1 MSKNILIGNGINI
14 EFGGYDN
21 YSSSSIMKRVVD
33 NIHSKKYQ
41 CLADNELSE
50 SEIFGILDGLVDV
63 INKIKAG
70 KLSKY
75 ADGLFMLMELERIKR
90 TYPETSTVTSVF
102 LEDYFLAAEIFCNMY
117 KETDGEELSEYY
129 RKTLFTFLRQ
139 MIVDGIFNNG
149 QINNVHK
156 NFYPKAT
163 AFLDSFDYIF
173 TLNYDYNIEKALG
186 NNEKIFH
193 LHGEFDKLA
202 PEYNESSKYY
212 ASHVEECQKKIAS
225 MMPNLD
231 HIYSNSIMS
240 WYWLDKYGDLI
251 EPDMQNCKEAFS
263 NISGTLE
270 MLGLS
275 PNNDEHLFIMIN
287 QNPKI
292 KSVVYYYFNDNE
304 IEELPKHIKKPITF
318 KKVKQLW
325 ESLK

>member
-14 EFGGYDN
+14 EFGGYDK
-21 YSSSSIMKRVVD
+21 YSSNAIMQRVVD
-33 NIHSKKYQ
+33 NIYSKKYQ
-41 CLADNELSE
+41 WLAENEVSE
-50 SEIFGILDGLVDV
+50 SKIFDILDGLVDV
-63 INKIKAG
+63 INKIKSG
-70 KLSKY
+70 KLSQY

-117 KETDGEELSEYY
+117 KETNGEERSEYY
-129 RKTLFTFLRQ
+129 RKILFNFLRQ

-156 NFYPKAT
+156 SFYPKVSV
-163 AFLDSFDYIF
+163 FLDSFDYIF
-173 TLNYDYNIEKALG
+173 TINYDYNIEKALD
-186 NNEKIFH
+186 NTEKVFH

-202 PEYNESSKYY
+202 PEYNEDSKYY
-212 ASHVEECQKKIAS
+212 ASHIEECQKNIAS
-225 MMPNLD
+225 MIPKLD
-231 HIYSNSIMS
+231 HVYSNSIMS

-251 EPDMQNCKEAFS
+251 EPDMQNCKEVFT

-287 QNPKI
+287 QNPNI
-292 KSVVYYYFNDNE
+292 KNVTYYYFNDSE
-304 IEELPKHIKKPITF
+304 KEELPKHIKKPVTF
-318 KKVKQLW
+318 KNVKRLW